1 MTQVNSK
8 SGFESPKDWERFSTD
23 LTSTNRFVI
32 KARWKRF
39 LNTLRKTA
47 VKRTADLEKNRTLVR
62 ARIGSRW
69 EEYEDKYGVPQIYF
83 GPLSI
88 KELGAPSK
96 EETRDGRANPKG
108 IPYLYLS
115 TKVRTAIAEVRPW
128 IKADV
133 SVDFWK
139 TRRRLKIL
147 DLTKDNPLNPISE
160 TSIFSLVKIERKYA
174 EEEIDAYVWGDI
186 NRAFSLPIQPGL
198 EEKHYI
204 PTQHIAEFFKN
215 RGYQGIA
222 YKSSVDEEG
231 YNIVLFNPSYA
242 RLIGAQSFEVSK
254 IIYETKENANG
265 YSVRK
270 RRTRKVPATAVP
282 GT

>member
-8 SGFESPKDWERFSTD
+8 SGFESPEDWEKFSAY
-23 LTSTNRFVI
+23 LTSTNRFFI
-32 KARWKRF
+32 KARWQRF
-39 LNTLRKTA
+39 LNALRKTA
-47 VKRTADLEKNRTLVR
+47 VKRTTYLEKNRTLAR
-62 ARIGSRW
+62 ARIGSRD
-69 EEYEDKYGVPQIYF
+69 EMYEDEHGVPQRYF

-88 KELGAPSK
+88 QELGPPPK

-133 SVDFWK
+133 SVGIWK

-147 DLTKDNPLNPISE
+147 DLTMDNPKTHPSNFNIL
-160 TSIFSLVKIERKYA
+160 TGERAEQKYT
-174 EEEIDAYVWGDI
+174 EEEIDPYVWGDI

-198 EEKHYI
+198 EEKYYI
-204 PTQHIAEFFKN
+204 PTQCIAEFVKN

-231 YNIVLFNPSYA
+231 YNVVLFKPNYA
-242 RLIGAQSFEVSK
+242 RLIGAQCFGVSK

-265 YSVRK
+265 YSVGK
-270 RRTRKVPATAVP
+270 RRRKSVVR
-282 GT
+282 